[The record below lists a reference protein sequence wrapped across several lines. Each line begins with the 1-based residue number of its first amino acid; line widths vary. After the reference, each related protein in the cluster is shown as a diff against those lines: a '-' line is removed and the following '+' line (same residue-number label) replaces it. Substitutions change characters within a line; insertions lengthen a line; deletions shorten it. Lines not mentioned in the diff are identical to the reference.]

1 MAILFVLRDGITSVV
16 TIRQPRAA
24 IIEIIILDTHVF
36 ERLSTQVH
44 PRMASSA
51 FILLK
56 QFVACDLLGSQSRL
70 VTHQILVEAARR
82 EQRLFKLGDS
92 IGNRRLVETFRI
104 HFEETFAQLLVF
116 RQLGRYLVKRVAAH
130 FNRVQRRPGSLFLQV
145 GSTSVPKLQDIQSRV
160 IHSRSIHAAELS
172 VYPLGILFAVYT
184 GSRQPV
190 AGSTRDRVIAGKTGV
205 MIKIEPQRYLGRI
218 GRDGNHQRLHRLIGK
233 FFGDGRCRIV
243 LLTDILRPGKQDRL
257 FVAIEVCP
265 PVHRHV
271 RILGGRHGT

>member
-56 QFVACDLLGSQSRL
+56 QFVACDLLGRQSRL

>member
-1 MAILFVLRDGITSVV
+1 MAVLFVLRDGITSVV
-16 TIRQPRAA
+16 TVRQPRAA

-116 RQLGRYLVKRVAAH
+116 RQLGRNLVKRVAAH

-172 VYPLGILFAVYT
+172 VYPLGILFAVHT

-218 GRDGNHQRLHRLIGK
+218 GRNGSHQRLHRLIGK

>member
-1 MAILFVLRDGITSVV
+1 MQLIDGIKTRRSVRKFEDKKVPHEVLEQIVEAAAFAPSWKNSQTVRYIAVEDAALKERIATEATMNFTHNKDQERHEALGIRVRDVLTDLELVHDADGIFDRRDRTVVHIRRGKHHVTQSRRLETMAILFVLRDGITSVV
-16 TIRQPRAA
+16 TVRQPRAA

-116 RQLGRYLVKRVAAH
+116 RQLWQH
-130 FNRVQRRPGSLFLQV
+130 
-145 GSTSVPKLQDIQSRV
+145 
-160 IHSRSIHAAELS
+160 LS
-172 VYPLGILFAVYT
+172 D
-184 GSRQPV
+184 S
-190 AGSTRDRVIAGKTGV
+190 
-205 MIKIEPQRYLGRI
+205 
-218 GRDGNHQRLHRLIGK
+218 
-233 FFGDGRCRIV
+233 
-243 LLTDILRPGKQDRL
+243 
-257 FVAIEVCP
+257 
-265 PVHRHV
+265 
-271 RILGGRHGT
+271 

>member
-1 MAILFVLRDGITSVV
+1 
-16 TIRQPRAA
+16 
-24 IIEIIILDTHVF
+24 
-36 ERLSTQVH
+36 
-44 PRMASSA
+44 MASSA

-184 GSRQPV
+184 GSSQPV

-218 GRDGNHQRLHRLIGK
+218 GRDGSHQRLHRLIGK

>member
-1 MAILFVLRDGITSVV
+1 
-16 TIRQPRAA
+16 
-24 IIEIIILDTHVF
+24 
-36 ERLSTQVH
+36 
-44 PRMASSA
+44 MASSA

-160 IHSRSIHAAELS
+160 IHRRSIHAAELS
-172 VYPLGILFAVYT
+172 VYPLGILFAVHT
-184 GSRQPV
+184 GSSQPV

-218 GRDGNHQRLHRLIGK
+218 GRNGSHQRLHRLIGK

>member
-16 TIRQPRAA
+16 TVRQPRAA

-70 VTHQILVEAARR
+70 GTHQILVEAARR

-265 PVHRHV
+265 PVHRHE